1 MTQYQINLDSELL
14 HQLFLGNSKDAGVS
28 ALLESVLNQVLK
40 AQASEQ
46 LAAEK
51 YERTEERL
59 GYRNGTYPHTLT
71 TRVGKLTLHVP
82 RFRDGKF
89 STELFSRYQRSEQA
103 LVLALMEMVINGVST
118 RKVTQVTE
126 ELCGTEFSKSTVSDL
141 CKRLDPI
148 VTAWNHRPLKEEYPF
163 LIVDALYIKVRED
176 GRVRSRGVMI
186 ATGINQEGYRELIG
200 MMIGDTESEATWG
213 EFFSHLK
220 QRGLHG
226 VEMITSDH
234 HGGLVRAVRQ
244 HLQGVTWQRCQTHF
258 MRNIL
263 DATPKALKSEVKAH
277 VRAIFEAADI
287 QTARTLLKQTA
298 DIFESTAPKAMSTLE
313 DGFDDATSVLMLPP
327 EYRKRTRTTNA
338 VERLNSEIR
347 RRERVIR
354 IFPNRE
360 SALRLLGALLMEQDE
375 KWASG
380 KKYFDMK
387 EYYEWRKKRPNDEK
401 KVVRIG

>member
-1 MTQYQINLDSELL
+1 MTQYQINLDSKLL
-14 HQLFLGNSKDAGVS
+14 HQLFLGSSQDAGVS

-40 AQASEQ
+40 AQASDQ

-51 YERTEERL
+51 YERTEGRL

-71 TRVGKLTLHVP
+71 TRVGNLTLYVP

-118 RKVTQVTE
+118 RKITQVTE
-126 ELCGTEFSKSTVSDL
+126 ELCGAEFSKSTVSDL
-141 CKRLDPI
+141 CKQLDPI

-163 LIVDALYIKVRED
+163 VIVDALYTKVRED

-186 ATGINQEGYRELIG
+186 ATGINLEGYREIIG
-200 MMIGDTESEATWG
+200 MMVGDTESEASWG
-213 EFFSHLK
+213 EFFTQLK
-220 QRGLHG
+220 HRGLRG
-226 VEMITSDH
+226 VEIITSDS
-234 HGGLVRAVRQ
+234 HGGLVKAIGQ
-244 HLQGVTWQRCQTHF
+244 HLQGITWQRCQTHF

-263 DATPKALKSEVKAH
+263 DATPKPLRSEVKAH
-277 VRAIFEAADI
+277 VRSIFEAADP
-287 QTARTLLKQTA
+287 QTARTLLAQTVDLFQEKA
-298 DIFESTAPKAMSTLE
+298 SKAMEILE
-313 DGFDDATSVLMLPP
+313 AGFDDATAVLVLPP

-338 VERLNSEIR
+338 VERLNAEIR

-360 SALRLLGALLMEQDE
+360 SVLRLLGALLMEQDE
-375 KWASG
+375 KWSMG
-380 KKYFDMK
+380 KKYLEMTEFL
-387 EYYEWRKKRPNDEK
+387 EWRKNRKKGDS